1 MFVRRLDQLEATA
14 LPGTEDAR
22 IPFFSPDG
30 GWIAFFA
37 GGKLKKVPVLGG
49 ASVVLCDAPSGR
61 GGSWAEDGTI
71 YFTPNNVAG
80 ESELYRVSAA
90 GGTPTPLTLPGGN
103 EATRRWPQVLPG
115 GRALLYTTST
125 NISNFSEGQ
134 IAVQTLPSG
143 PEKVLAKE
151 GTFGRYLASGHL
163 VFVRDGRLFAVP
175 FDADRL
181 EMKSE
186 PVPVLESV
194 SRNISTG
201 AAQVDVS
208 ASGVAVYLPG
218 DARSALQLQWLSRD
232 GTIRPVKLAP
242 SDWSNP
248 RISPDGQRVAIDVFD
263 GKQTD
268 IWVYDLAGD
277 ALSQLTFDAGEQ
289 WQPVWRPDGSR
300 IAFRST
306 NAQSP
311 SRLLWQR
318 SDGSA
323 VAERLTISPTQE
335 APSSWDP
342 SGRILAFVTSHAGT
356 STDIMMLPVN
366 DSPTGLSPGEP
377 TSFLQTPAAEFGP
390 AFSPDGRWIAY
401 ISNDSGRNGVYVRPY
416 PGPGGQRLV
425 APEGTDPTW
434 SRSQSELLFLGP
446 DQRLMV
452 SAYHANGGSFQA
464 EPPRRWSTARA
475 VPRPRGYFGRPGRAF
490 DLHPDGERAIGS
502 WIPDTQTT
510 SSQDSLVLM
519 FNLFDELNR
528 LAPVNR

>member
-1 MFVRRLDQLEATA
+1 M
-14 LPGTEDAR
+14 
-22 IPFFSPDG
+22 
-30 GWIAFFA
+30 
-37 GGKLKKVPVLGG
+37 
-49 ASVVLCDAPSGR
+49 LCDAPSGR

-90 GGTPTPLTLPGGN
+90 GRTPTPLALPGGN
-103 EATRRWPQVLPG
+103 EATRRWPEVLPG

-125 NISNFSEGQ
+125 NISNFNEGQ

-143 PEKVLAKE
+143 SEKVLLKS
-151 GTFGRYLASGHL
+151 GTFGRYVGSGHL
-163 VFVRDGRLFAVP
+163 IFVRDGRLFAVL
-175 FDADRL
+175 FDL
-181 EMKSE
+181 EHLELKGE

-194 SRNISTG
+194 ARNISTG

-218 DARSALQLQWLSRD
+218 DARSGLQLEWLSRD
-232 GTIRPVKLAP
+232 GSIQPVKLAP

-289 WQPVWRPDGSR
+289 WQPIWSPDNSR

-306 NAQSP
+306 TAQSP
-311 SRLLWQR
+311 FRMLWQR
-318 SDGSA
+318 LDGSGG
-323 VAERLTISPTQE
+323 AERLTTNTGPV

-342 SGRILAFVTSHAGT
+342 KGRFLAFMASQAGT
-356 STDIMMLPVN
+356 STDIMMLPLH

-377 TSFLQTPAAEFGP
+377 WPFLQTPAAEFNP

-401 ISNDSGRNGVYVRPY
+401 VSSEGGRNGVWVRPFP
-416 PGPGGQRLV
+416 PGSGGQWRV
-425 APEGTDPTW
+425 APEGSDPTW
-434 SRSQSELLFLGP
+434 SRSRSELLFLGP

-452 SAYHANGGSFQA
+452 SAYHASGGSLQA
-464 EPPRRWSTARA
+464 EPPRPWSTARA
-475 VPRPRGYFGRPGRAF
+475 EPRPRGYNGRPGRAF
-490 DLHPDGERAIGS
+490 DLHPDGVRAIGS
-502 WIPDTQTT
+502 WISDTQTT
-510 SSQDSLVLM
+510 SSQDSLVLV

-528 LAPVNR
+528 LAPTNR